1 MATTKHRD
9 PDLEA
14 VVERARARAAASGE
28 LRPPRTGGFTPAL
41 PVEAREIVRRWVDEG
56 GYERA
61 LEVIA
66 LQDPD
71 LADQ

>member
-9 PDLEA
+9 PELEV
-14 VVERARARAAASGE
+14 VVEKVRARLAAVGGM
-28 LRPPRTGGFTPAL
+28 RPPRIGAYIPSI
-41 PVEAREIVRRWVDEG
+41 PVEAREIVRRWLDEG

-66 LQDPD
+66 VEDPD